1 MGFFDF
7 LNPKKT
13 TKEIDFVDDQ
23 FEILKHSKELI
34 KLAIG
39 KNNNKDLVILSK
51 EDFIQIR
58 KVYDI
63 LNNYQ
68 TNSNYLLVYIFNNN
82 VKFNTHNIT
91 FKGLDTKYLNYFIA
105 NSFPIKLFQ
114 EESDGVK
121 LIKPFVFKQL
131 FDIDDI
137 ELFKLLD
144 KSNDF
149 EMSIVKYNAN
159 KIENRYSKND
169 LLFLINIKD
178 KYKLKELLNYEFYYY
193 SIYSIIYT
201 FNFEKLD
208 NEEYILKYSKK
219 MLNLLKIY
227 YCEDI
232 YLSNLFI
239 FLQGIN
245 NKELL
250 DFIYKLVKVLDGDEF
265 ETLSKENKNII
276 INNQMDKIN
285 SMILDNINELEKNNL
300 NTLNELLNNL

>member
-13 TKEIDFVDDQ
+13 TKEIDFVDAQ

-39 KNNNKDLVILSK
+39 KNNNDLVILSK

-91 FKGLDTKYLNYFIA
+91 FKGLDTKYLNYFIS
-105 NSFPIKLFQ
+105 NTFPIKLFQ
-114 EESDGVK
+114 EESNGVK

-178 KYKLKELLNYEFYYY
+178 KYKLKELLNYEFYYN

-208 NEEYILKYSKK
+208 NEEYILKYSEK

-265 ETLSKENKNII
+265 ETLSTENKNII

-285 SMILDNINELEKNNL
+285 SMILENINKLEKNNL